1 MGALSDKYC
10 IVGVGE
16 TPHMRPSNRT
26 TLSMAC
32 EAITN
37 AMADAGLQA
46 SDIDGMTS
54 YQAADSTT
62 SAHVA
67 TALGMRLNYCLDI
80 FGGVSPTPTMQ
91 YLSDNAPMVFLLAV
105 KVRVAALSSAQLRT
119 SQEIVKAERQWP
131 EARAEQS
138 EGGDSVTTLQPRPSR
153 ICQAL
158 ESAPHAARR
167 RIDPLL
173 VEHRARRCSHGS
185 QLFPPGKD
193 GDRRIPIRH

>member
-1 MGALSDKYC
+1 MSEACKPASAIALVIAS
-10 IVGVGE
+10 
-16 TPHMRPSNRT
+16 H
-26 TLSMAC
+26 
-32 EAITN
+32 AI
-37 AMADAGLQA
+37 DRVVRL
-46 SDIDGMTS
+46 
-54 YQAADSTT
+54 
-62 SAHVA
+62 
-67 TALGMRLNYCLDI
+67 LGRMC
-80 FGGVSPTPTMQ
+80 GVSPTPTMQ